1 MALLTFGNSGS
12 RVALTVTP
20 VRDPTVNQV
29 VDTTE
34 QHIAIEAHEIAH
46 DMPYMKVGVPLNRR
60 YVHTSEL
67 PIFSVNEKG
76 TGLANDETEKAMY
89 EHVMHAGLIASRLLQ
104 SGLRA
109 MSISNAVLRENNRTL
124 RRYTISVRQDTTVKK
139 HGHVE
144 TEIVVKITRTE
155 D

>member
-1 MALLTFGNSGS
+1 M
-12 RVALTVTP
+12 
-20 VRDPTVNQV
+20 NQV

-46 DMPYMKVGVPLNRR
+46 DMPYMKIGVPLNRR

-109 MSISNAVLRENNRTL
+109 MSIANAVLREGGLKL
-124 RRYTISVRQDTTVKK
+124 RRYTISVRQETTVKK

>member
-1 MALLTFGNSGS
+1 M
-12 RVALTVTP
+12 V
-20 VRDPTVNQV
+20 
-29 VDTTE
+29 
-34 QHIAIEAHEIAH
+34 EI
-46 DMPYMKVGVPLNRR
+46 
-60 YVHTSEL
+60 
-67 PIFSVNEKG
+67 
-76 TGLANDETEKAMY
+76 DETEKAMY
-89 EHVMHAGLIASRLLQ
+89 EHIMHAGLIASRLLQ
-104 SGLRA
+104 SRLRA

>member
-1 MALLTFGNSGS
+1 MSQTYDSNDEW
-12 RVALTVTP
+12 VT
-20 VRDPTVNQV
+20 
-29 VDTTE
+29 
-34 QHIAIEAHEIAH
+34 AEAHHIAH
-46 DMPYMKVGVPLNRR
+46 DMPYMKIGVPLNRR

>member
-1 MALLTFGNSGS
+1 MT
-12 RVALTVTP
+12 TETHH
-20 VRDPTVNQV
+20 
-29 VDTTE
+29 DTNE

-46 DMPYMKVGVPLNRR
+46 DMPYMKIGVPLNRR

-67 PIFSVNEKG
+67 PIFSVNEQG

-89 EHVMHAGLIASRLLQ
+89 EHVMHASLIASRLLQ

-109 MSISNAVLRENNRTL
+109 MSIANAVLRENNLTL
-124 RRYTISVRQDTTVKK
+124 RRYTISVRQETVVKK

-144 TEIVVKITRTE
+144 TEIVVKITRT

>member
-1 MALLTFGNSGS
+1 M
-12 RVALTVTP
+12 
-20 VRDPTVNQV
+20 NQV

-34 QHIAIEAHEIAH
+34 LRIAIEAHEIAH
-46 DMPYMKVGVPLNRR
+46 DMPYMKIGVPLNRR

-89 EHVMHAGLIASRLLQ
+89 EHVMHAGLAASRALQ
-104 SGLRA
+104 AGLRA
-109 MSISNAVLRENNRTL
+109 MSIANAALRENGLLL
-124 RRYTISVRQDTTVKK
+124 RRYTISVRQELTVKL

-144 TEIVVKITRTE
+144 TEIVVKITRC